1 MDPGWAAMMGALVG
15 AIATSSAGVLTWWS
29 LRWQQRVQVQAERER
44 WLREKQRATYSDFL
58 DVTQGAIDGLESV
71 GRGLGA
77 ATPDVSELYECL
89 GDEVIP
95 HVISARRRLASVQI
109 DGPAAAE
116 VAARKLHRSV
126 NTCMMAAMQGLRAL
140 ANGEGN
146 GGLSGEL
153 ADTFDETLRVVH
165 SHLRDFTQA
174 ARTVI
179 QGP

>member
-1 MDPGWAAMMGALVG
+1 MMGALVG

-58 DVTQGAIDGLESV
+58 DATQGAVDGLESV
-71 GRGLGA
+71 GRGLSA
-77 ATPDVSELYECL
+77 ATPDVTGLYEHL

-109 DGPAAAE
+109 DGPASAE
-116 VAARKLHRSV
+116 AAARKLHRSV
-126 NTCMMAAMQGLRAL
+126 NYCMMAAMQGLHAL
-140 ANGEGN
+140 ANDEEN
-146 GGLSGEL
+146 ACFSEEL
-153 ADTFDETLRVVH
+153 RNTFDETLRGVH
-165 SHLRDFTQA
+165 SNLRDFTQV